1 MIVSCKVTQPSSYF
15 KNPKKDT
22 ALAES
27 VTSDFELKIMNG
39 DRLSIAVSSLS
50 TVEDALFNSAGSGG
64 STVQQVV
71 PQKQGD
77 TWCSKTEQ
85 FCYTDL
91 EQCRQQEQP
100 EKNFPENWKKDCWH
114 T

>member
-1 MIVSCKVTQPSSYF
+1 MK
-15 KNPKKDT
+15 
-22 ALAES
+22 
-27 VTSDFELKIMNG
+27 G

-64 STVQQVV
+64 GSTAAGSTTKAGGYVVQLDGTV
-71 PQKQGD
+71 
-77 TWCSKTEQ
+77 W
-85 FCYTDL
+85 YTDL
-91 EQCRQQEQP
+91 EQCRQQEQQ